1 MNFTALDRFVEKFP
15 FLFDFLR
22 VRITAFFKTTPT
34 ENICFPVAAV
44 FACGILNW
52 YGSADWLC
60 IAAFVIML
68 LSWILSSLLSGFLK
82 RWYFIIYCAAFNLLP
97 HLFINTAEREAD
109 SVNEIL
115 AFISRLVTYGNA
127 PLINMG
133 ADSFVI
139 SAVIS
144 GGSLLFMFI
153 GFYFRKNLKKSRA
166 YCKIRLNML
175 DSDKK

>member
-1 MNFTALDRFVEKFP
+1 MNFTSLDRFAEKYP
-15 FLFDFLR
+15 FVFDFFR

-52 YGSADWLC
+52 YGSAEWLS
-60 IAAFVIML
+60 IAAFAVML

-97 HLFINTAEREAD
+97 HLFISTAEKEVDA
-109 SVNEIL
+109 VNEIL

-139 SAVIS
+139 SAAIV
-144 GGSLLFMFI
+144 GGSVLFVI
-153 GFYFRKNLKKSRA
+153 VGFYCRKSLKKSRA
-166 YCKIRLNML
+166 YCKIRLSML